1 MVKRLKQQVKNA
13 AIKNEEVNDEI
24 NDKPVVGQV
33 FDEWIWRMNGEK
45 IIITLFSLRDS
56 KMNTKKFCYWFS
68 EQMKWIDK
76 WMNE

>member
-1 MVKRLKQQVKNA
+1 
-13 AIKNEEVNDEI
+13 
-24 NDKPVVGQV
+24 
-33 FDEWIWRMNGEK
+33 MNGEK

-56 KMNTKKFCYWFS
+56 VFNVKMNEKWILKKSANWFS

>member
-1 MVKRLKQQVKNA
+1 M
-13 AIKNEEVNDEI
+13 NDEI

-56 KMNTKKFCYWFS
+56 VFNVKMNEKWILKKSANWFS